1 MRREKKTP
9 KNNIILVY
17 NTRLDNKIGF
27 ENESNLALALMRENE
42 DELRSL
48 DFNNTLLRTKQIT
61 FVK

>member
-27 ENESNLALALMRENE
+27 EKKSNLALALMRENE
-42 DELRSL
+42 DKLRSL